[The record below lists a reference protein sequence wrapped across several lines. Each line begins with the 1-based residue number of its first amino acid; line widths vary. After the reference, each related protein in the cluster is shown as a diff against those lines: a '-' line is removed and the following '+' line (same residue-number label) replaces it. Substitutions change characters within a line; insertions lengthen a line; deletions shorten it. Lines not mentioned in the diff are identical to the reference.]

1 MNKSTNINN
10 LNNYKSE
17 DFDWK
22 LVQSEMKNKLGVDIY
37 ESWLKKITFVDEFN
51 NYLLLSVPTRFIRDW
66 ITSRYLDQILQII
79 RLYKKDIIRI
89 EFKIDDKN
97 TNQNLENTNVN
108 ENTPEILQII
118 RLYKKD
124 IIRIEFKIDD
134 KNTNQNLENTN
145 VNENTPD
152 RNENISFIKD
162 SYLQYNRIDPNK
174 RFDNFITGTSNKL
187 AYEASLKVSENISHY
202 NPLYIYGGVGM
213 GKTHL
218 LNSIGIELKKNN
230 KVMFIS
236 AERFMYQ
243 FVKSIK
249 ANDMVKFKEYFRNT
263 DILLIDDIQFISGK
277 EAMQEE
283 FFHTFNALLDKGSQ
297 IIVSADRAPNK
308 LSRIQDRIKSRF
320 SGGLV
325 VDIQKPDLE
334 LRKKIVEKKTE
345 ELNNLYADQLHV
357 SKEIQD
363 FISTEITASVR
374 ELVGSINRV
383 VSFSRIYNKVPNLAE
398 TKVVLKD
405 LLNLAENK
413 VTIDLI
419 QTTVCKFFKISK
431 NEMLSSRRSRYL
443 VRPRQTAIYLTK
455 ILTSKSLPEIG
466 REFSNR
472 DHTTI
477 IHSVKTIEK
486 IKEKDPEMVD
496 NINKL
501 KNQILYNNKDNEI

>member
-1 MNKSTNINN
+1 MVLTGVSPINMNSSYTNKNFSN
-10 LNNYKSE
+10 SKVETFNWLT
-17 DFDWK
+17 
-22 LVQSEMKNKLGVDIY
+22 VQTEMKNKLGADIY
-37 ESWLKKITFVDEFN
+37 ESWLKKISFEEEIN
-51 NYLLLSVPTRFIRDW
+51 NYVLLSVPTRFIRDW
-66 ITSRYLDQILQII
+66 ITSRYLDQILKII
-79 RLYKKDIIRI
+79 KDHKKDIIRI
-89 EFKIDDKN
+89 EFKIVEKN
-97 TNQNLENTNVN
+97 NDNISNNQNTSPLESKENV
-108 ENTPEILQII
+108 
-118 RLYKKD
+118 
-124 IIRIEFKIDD
+124 
-134 KNTNQNLENTN
+134 
-145 VNENTPD
+145 
-152 RNENISFIKD
+152 SFIKD

-174 RFDNFITGTSNKL
+174 KFSNFITGSSNNL
-187 AYEASLKVSENISHY
+187 AYQASVKVSENISHY

-218 LNSIGIELKKNN
+218 LNSIGLELKKDN

-249 ANDMVKFKEYFRNT
+249 SNDMVKFKEYFRNT
-263 DILLIDDIQFISGK
+263 DVLLIDDIQFMNGK

-297 IIVSADRAPNK
+297 IIVSADRSPNK
-308 LSRIQDRIKSRF
+308 LSRIQERIKSRF

-325 VDIQKPDLE
+325 VDIQKPDYE
-334 LRKKIVEKKTE
+334 LRKKIVENKIK
-345 ELNNLYADQLHV
+345 ELNSLYAEQFKI
-357 SKEIQD
+357 SQEITD
-363 FISTEITASVR
+363 FISSEITTSVR
-374 ELVGSINRV
+374 ELVGAINRV
-383 VSFSRIYNKVPNLAE
+383 VSFSRIYKKLPNLAE

-405 LLNLAENK
+405 LLNLSENK
-413 VTIDLI
+413 VTIDQI
-419 QTTVCKFFKISK
+419 QTVVCKFFKISK

-486 IKEKDPEMVD
+486 LKVKDLDMVD

-501 KNQILYNNKDNEI
+501 KNQILYNNAENEI

>member
-1 MNKSTNINN
+1 MSKSFINHN
-10 LNNYKSE
+10 LDNS
-17 DFDWK
+17 K
-22 LVQSEMKNKLGVDIY
+22 LETLNWAVIQTEMRNQLGNEIY
-37 ESWLKKITFVDEFN
+37 ESWLKKINFLEEFN
-51 NYLLLSVPTRFIRDW
+51 NYILLTVPTRFIRDW
-66 ITSRYLDQILQII
+66 ITSRYLDQILKIVKN
-79 RLYKKDIIRI
+79 YKKDLIRI
-89 EFKIDDKN
+89 ELKIAEIKTSKSN
-97 TNQNLENTNVN
+97 EKKEIIQNFENS
-108 ENTPEILQII
+108 
-118 RLYKKD
+118 
-124 IIRIEFKIDD
+124 
-134 KNTNQNLENTN
+134 
-145 VNENTPD
+145 
-152 RNENISFIKD
+152 ENISFIKD
-162 SYLQYNRIDPNK
+162 TYLQYNRIDPNK
-174 RFDNFITGTSNKL
+174 RFDNFLTGVSNKL
-187 AYEASLKVSENISHY
+187 AYEASIKVSENISHY

-213 GKTHL
+213 GKTHI
-218 LNSIGIELKKNN
+218 LNAIGLELKKNN

-249 ANDMVKFKEYFRNT
+249 SNEMVKFKEYFRNT
-263 DILLIDDIQFISGK
+263 DILLIDDIQFMNGK

-325 VDIQKPDLE
+325 VDIQKPDYD
-334 LRKKIVEKKTE
+334 LRKKIVEQKID
-345 ELNNLYADQLHV
+345 ELNKLYLNQIKI
-357 SKEIQD
+357 SKEIQEYV
-363 FISTEITASVR
+363 STEVTTSIR
-374 ELVGSINRV
+374 ELVGAINRI
-383 VSFSRIYNKVPNLAE
+383 VSFSRIYNKTPNLAE
-398 TKVVLKD
+398 TKVILKD
-405 LLNLAENK
+405 LLNLSENK

-419 QTTVCKFFKISK
+419 QTLVCKYFKISK

-486 IKEKDPEMVD
+486 LKEKDQEMVE

-501 KNQILYNNKDNEI
+501 KNQILYNNKNNEI

>member
-1 MNKSTNINN
+1 MVEKI
-10 LNNYKSE
+10 
-17 DFDWK
+17 DFA
-22 LVQSEMKNKLGVDIY
+22 N
-37 ESWLKKITFVDEFN
+37 EFN
-51 NYLLLSVPTRFIRDW
+51 NYILLTVPTRFIRDW

-79 RLYKKDIIRI
+79 RSYKKDIIRI
-89 EFKIDDKN
+89 EFKIAEQDKMDKKV
-97 TNQNLENTNVN
+97 NQEPN
-108 ENTPEILQII
+108 
-118 RLYKKD
+118 KKF
-124 IIRIEFKIDD
+124 ETK
-134 KNTNQNLENTN
+134 
-145 VNENTPD
+145 
-152 RNENISFIKD
+152 ENISFIKD

-174 RFDNFITGTSNKL
+174 RFDNFLISSSNKL

-218 LNSIGIELKKNN
+218 LNAIGIELKKNN

-249 ANDMVKFKEYFRNT
+249 SNEMVKFKEYFRNT
-263 DILLIDDIQFISGK
+263 DILLIDDIQFMNGK

-308 LSRIQDRIKSRF
+308 LSRIQERIKSRF

-325 VDIQKPDLE
+325 VDILKPDYE
-334 LRKKIVEKKTE
+334 LRKKIVNHKTE
-345 ELNNLYADQLHV
+345 ELNKLYADQIKI

-363 FISTEITASVR
+363 YISTEITASIR
-374 ELVGSINRV
+374 ELIGAINRI
-383 VSFSRIYNKVPNLAE
+383 VSFSRIYNKNPNLAE
-398 TKVVLKD
+398 TKVVIKD

-419 QTTVCKFFKISK
+419 QTLVCKFFKISK

-466 REFSNR
+466 REF
-472 DHTTI
+472 
-477 IHSVKTIEK
+477 
-486 IKEKDPEMVD
+486 
-496 NINKL
+496 
-501 KNQILYNNKDNEI
+501 

>member
-1 MNKSTNINN
+1 MNN
-10 LNNYKSE
+10 LTTNKNIE
-17 DFDWK
+17 TQNQTNLDWS
-22 LVQSEMKNKLGVDIY
+22 LIQSQMKNKLGIEIF
-37 ESWLKKITFVDEFN
+37 ESWLKKINFVEEFN
-51 NYLLLSVPTRFIRDW
+51 NYILLTVPTRFIRDW

-79 RLYKKDIIRI
+79 RSHKKDIIRI
-89 EFKIDDKN
+89 EFKIADLKTSNEDNKKEIVKDANDEKN
-97 TNQNLENTNVN
+97 V
-108 ENTPEILQII
+108 
-118 RLYKKD
+118 
-124 IIRIEFKIDD
+124 
-134 KNTNQNLENTN
+134 
-145 VNENTPD
+145 
-152 RNENISFIKD
+152 SFIKD

-174 RFDNFITGTSNKL
+174 RFDNFLTGSSNKL
-187 AYEASLKVSENISHY
+187 AYEASIKVSENISHY

-218 LNSIGIELKKNN
+218 LNSIGLELKKNN

-263 DILLIDDIQFISGK
+263 DILLIDDIQFMNGK

-308 LSRIQDRIKSRF
+308 LSRIQERIKSRF

-325 VDIQKPDLE
+325 VDIQKPDYE
-334 LRKKIVEKKTE
+334 LRKKIVEQKTE
-345 ELNNLYADQLHV
+345 ELNKLYSDQISI

-363 FISTEITASVR
+363 YISTEITTSIR
-374 ELVGSINRV
+374 ELVGAINRI
-383 VSFSRIYNKVPNLAE
+383 VSFSRIYNKAPNLAE

-405 LLNLAENK
+405 LLNISENK

-419 QTTVCKFFKISK
+419 QTLVCRFFKISK

-486 IKEKDPEMVD
+486 LKEKDPEMVE

-501 KNQILYNNKDNEI
+501 KNQILYNNKENEI

>member
-1 MNKSTNINN
+1 MNNSINKNLNN
-10 LNNYKSE
+10 LNQVSLNWS
-17 DFDWK
+17 
-22 LVQSEMKNKLGVDIY
+22 LVQSDMKNKLGIDIY
-37 ESWLKKITFVDEFN
+37 ESWLKKIDYVEEFN
-51 NYLLLSVPTRFIRDW
+51 NYILLSVPTRFIRDW

-79 RLYKKDIIRI
+79 KNYKKQIIRI
-89 EFKIDDKN
+89 EFKIVEKN
-97 TNQNLENTNVN
+97 LDYLEQNKNNFNKLENN
-108 ENTPEILQII
+108 EN
-118 RLYKKD
+118 
-124 IIRIEFKIDD
+124 
-134 KNTNQNLENTN
+134 
-145 VNENTPD
+145 V
-152 RNENISFIKD
+152 SFIKD
-162 SYLQYNRIDPNK
+162 TYLQYNRIDPNK
-174 RFDNFITGTSNKL
+174 RFDNFIRGTSNKL

-218 LNSIGIELKKNN
+218 LNSIGLSAKKNN

-263 DILLIDDIQFISGK
+263 DILLIDDIQFMNGK

-297 IIVSADRAPNK
+297 IIISADRPPNK
-308 LSRIQDRIKSRF
+308 LLRIQERIKSRF

-325 VDIQKPDLE
+325 VDIQKPDTQ
-334 LRKKIVEKKTE
+334 LRKEIVEKKTE
-345 ELNNLYADQLHV
+345 ELSNLYPEQV
-357 SKEIQD
+357 KISKEIQNY
-363 FISTEITASVR
+363 ISSEITTSIR
-374 ELVGSINRV
+374 ELVGAVNRV
-383 VSFSRIYNKVPNLAE
+383 VSFSRIYNKIPNLSE

-405 LLNLAENK
+405 LINLSENK

-419 QTTVCKFFKISK
+419 QTVVCKFFKISK

-486 IKEKDPEMVD
+486 LKEKDSVMLE
-496 NINKL
+496 NISKI
-501 KNQILYNNKDNEI
+501 KNQLLYNNKDEI

>member
-1 MNKSTNINN
+1 MSDNLTKKNLKN
-10 LNNYKSE
+10 LNTNRIDWQNIQSQMKS
-17 DFDWK
+17 
-22 LVQSEMKNKLGVDIY
+22 KLGVEIY
-37 ESWLKKITFVDEFN
+37 ESWLKKINFIEEFN
-51 NYLLLSVPTRFIRDW
+51 NYILLTVPTRFIRDW

-79 RLYKKDIIRI
+79 RSYKKEIVRV
-89 EFKIDDKN
+89 EFKIAESR
-97 TNQNLENTNVN
+97 NLKSSE
-108 ENTPEILQII
+108 
-118 RLYKKD
+118 
-124 IIRIEFKIDD
+124 
-134 KNTNQNLENTN
+134 
-145 VNENTPD
+145 
-152 RNENISFIKD
+152 RNELVEKNDNDKKVSFIKD
-162 SYLQYNRIDPNK
+162 TYLQYNRIDPNK
-174 RFDNFITGTSNKL
+174 RFDNFLTGSSNKL
-187 AYEASLKVSENISHY
+187 AFEASVKVSENISHY
-202 NPLYIYGGVGM
+202 NPLYIYGGVGL

-218 LNSIGIELKKNN
+218 LNAIGLELKKNN

-249 ANDMVKFKEYFRNT
+249 SNDMVKFKEYFRNT
-263 DILLIDDIQFISGK
+263 DILLIDDIQFMNGK

-308 LSRIQDRIKSRF
+308 LLRIQERIKSRF

-325 VDIQKPDLE
+325 IDIQKPDYE
-334 LRKKIVEKKTE
+334 LRKKIIEQKIE
-345 ELNNLYADQLHV
+345 ELNKLYSDQIHI
-357 SKEIQD
+357 SKEIKD
-363 FISTEITASVR
+363 YICTEITNSIR
-374 ELVGSINRV
+374 ELVGAINRI
-383 VSFSRIYNKVPNLAE
+383 VSFSRIYKKNANLSE
-398 TKVVLKD
+398 IKIVLKD
-405 LLNLAENK
+405 LLNLSENK

-419 QTTVCKFFKISK
+419 QTIVCKYFKISK

-486 IKEKDPEMVD
+486 IKEDDPQMVE

-501 KNQILYNNKDNEI
+501 KNQILYNNKANEI

>member
-1 MNKSTNINN
+1 MNKSFTNKNINN
-10 LNNYKSE
+10 FASE
-17 DFDWK
+17 ELDWQQI
-22 LVQSEMKNKLGVDIY
+22 QSELKNKLGLEIY
-37 ESWLKKITFVDEFN
+37 ESWLKKISFIEEHN

-66 ITSRYLDQILQII
+66 ITSRYLDQILKII
-79 RLYKKDIIRI
+79 KLYKKDIIRI
-89 EFKIDDKN
+89 EFKIIDQKVDKELKDSTN
-97 TNQNLENTNVN
+97 TENTQN
-108 ENTPEILQII
+108 EN
-118 RLYKKD
+118 
-124 IIRIEFKIDD
+124 
-134 KNTNQNLENTN
+134 
-145 VNENTPD
+145 V
-152 RNENISFIKD
+152 SFIKD

-174 RFDNFITGTSNKL
+174 RFDNFITGSSNKL
-187 AYEASLKVSENISHY
+187 AYEASLKVTENISHY

-218 LNSIGIELKKNN
+218 LNSIGFEMKKKN

-249 ANDMVKFKEYFRNT
+249 SNDMVKFKEYFRNT

-308 LSRIQDRIKSRF
+308 LMRIQERIKSRF

-334 LRKKIVEKKTE
+334 LRKKIVQKKTE
-345 ELNNLYADQLHV
+345 ELNNLYSDQLQV

-363 FISTEITASVR
+363 FISNEISGSVR
-374 ELVGSINRV
+374 ELVGAVNRI
-383 VSFSRIYNKVPNLAE
+383 VSFSRIYNKVPNLPE

-405 LLNLAENK
+405 LLNISENK

-419 QTTVCKFFKISK
+419 QTIVCKFFKISK

>member
-1 MNKSTNINN
+1 MVLTELSEKMNNTYINKN
-10 LNNYKSE
+10 LNNSSSSSLDWNLIE
-17 DFDWK
+17 D
-22 LVQSEMKNKLGVDIY
+22 EMKNKLGLDIY
-37 ESWLKKITFVDEFN
+37 ESWLKKINFLEEFN
-51 NYLLLSVPTRFIRDW
+51 NYILLSVPTRFIRDW
-66 ITSRYLDQILQII
+66 ITSRYLDQILKIVKNHK
-79 RLYKKDIIRI
+79 RDIIRI
-89 EFKIDDKN
+89 EFKIFEKKN
-97 TNQNLENTNVN
+97 KKDFEEKNLEF
-108 ENTPEILQII
+108 L
-118 RLYKKD
+118 
-124 IIRIEFKIDD
+124 
-134 KNTNQNLENTN
+134 KN
-145 VNENTPD
+145 
-152 RNENISFIKD
+152 NENISFIKD
-162 SYLQYNRIDPNK
+162 SFLQYNRIDPNK
-174 RFDNFITGTSNKL
+174 KFENFITGTSNKL
-187 AYEASLKVSENISHY
+187 AFEASLKVSENLSYY
-202 NPLYIYGGVGM
+202 NPFYIYGGVGM

-218 LNSIGIELKKNN
+218 LNSIGLELKKKN

-249 ANDMVKFKEYFRNT
+249 ANEMVKFKEYFRNT
-263 DILLIDDIQFISGK
+263 DVLLIDDIQFMTGK

-297 IIVSADRAPNK
+297 IILSSDRAPNK
-308 LSRIQDRIKSRF
+308 LSRIQERIKSRF

-334 LRKKIVEKKTE
+334 LRKKIVENKTE
-345 ELNNLYADQLHV
+345 ELSNLYSDRV
-357 SKEIQD
+357 KISKEIKD
-363 FISTEITASVR
+363 FISTEIFTSIR
-374 ELVGSINRV
+374 ELVGAINRI
-383 VSFSRIYNKVPNLAE
+383 VSFSRIYNKLPNLAE

-405 LLNLAENK
+405 LLNIGENK

-419 QTTVCKFFKISK
+419 QTIVCKFFKISK

-486 IKEKDPEMVD
+486 LKISDPEMVE

-501 KNQILYNNKDNEI
+501 KNQILYNNKENEI

>member
-1 MNKSTNINN
+1 MNNSIKNKDLNKLKSTNLDWN
-10 LNNYKSE
+10 LI
-17 DFDWK
+17 
-22 LVQSEMKNKLGVDIY
+22 QSEMKNKLGVDIY
-37 ESWLKKITFVDEFN
+37 ESWLKKIDFVEEFN
-51 NYLLLSVPTRFIRDW
+51 NYILLSVPTRFIRDW
-66 ITSRYLDQILQII
+66 ITSRYLDQILQTV
-79 RLYKKDIIRI
+79 RNYKKKIIRI
-89 EFKIDDKN
+89 EFKINEKQKKTNYDKN
-97 TNQNLENTNVN
+97 NFK
-108 ENTPEILQII
+108 EIDN
-118 RLYKKD
+118 K
-124 IIRIEFKIDD
+124 
-134 KNTNQNLENTN
+134 
-145 VNENTPD
+145 
-152 RNENISFIKD
+152 ENISFIKD

-174 RFDNFITGTSNKL
+174 RFENFLTGSSNKL
-187 AYEASLKVSENISHY
+187 AYEASIKVCDNISNY

-218 LNSIGIELKKNN
+218 LNSIGLQLKKNN

-249 ANDMVKFKEYFRNT
+249 SNDMVKFKEYFRNT
-263 DILLIDDIQFISGK
+263 DILLIDDIQFMNGK

-297 IIVSADRAPNK
+297 IVVSADRAPNK
-308 LSRIQDRIKSRF
+308 LSRIQERIRSRF

-325 VDIQKPDLE
+325 VDIQKPDLD
-334 LRKKIVEKKTE
+334 LRKKIVNRKIEEMNGLYSEKI
-345 ELNNLYADQLHV
+345 NISH
-357 SKEIQD
+357 EIKD
-363 FISTEITASVR
+363 FISMEINTSVR
-374 ELVGSINRV
+374 ELVGAVNRV
-383 VSFSRIYNKVPNLAE
+383 ISFSRIYKKNPNLSE
-398 TKVVLKD
+398 TKVILKD
-405 LLNLAENK
+405 LLNLGENK

-419 QTTVCKFFKISK
+419 QTLVCKFFKISK

-486 IKEKDPEMVD
+486 LKEKDPEMVD

-501 KNQILYNNKDNEI
+501 KNQILYNNKENEI

>member
-1 MNKSTNINN
+1 MNNSNKNKILDNLKTSNI
-10 LNNYKSE
+10 
-17 DFDWK
+17 DWS
-22 LVQSEMKNKLGVDIY
+22 LVQLEMKNKLGIEIY
-37 ESWLKKITFVDEFN
+37 ESWLKKISFLEEFN
-51 NYLLLSVPTRFIRDW
+51 NYVLLSVPTRFIRDW

-79 RLYKKDIIRI
+79 KNYKKEIIRI
-89 EFKIDDKN
+89 EFKIVELKNNEEDK
-97 TNQNLENTNVN
+97 QINVN
-108 ENTPEILQII
+108 LPNN
-118 RLYKKD
+118 R
-124 IIRIEFKIDD
+124 
-134 KNTNQNLENTN
+134 
-145 VNENTPD
+145 
-152 RNENISFIKD
+152 ENISFIKD

-174 RFDNFITGTSNKL
+174 RFDNFITGSSNKL
-187 AYEASLKVSENISHY
+187 AFEASLKVSENISYY

-218 LNSIGIELKKNN
+218 LNSIGLKLKKIN

-249 ANDMVKFKEYFRNT
+249 ANEMVKFKEYFRNT
-263 DILLIDDIQFISGK
+263 DILLIDDIQFMNGK

-308 LSRIQDRIKSRF
+308 LSRIQERIKSRF

-325 VDIQKPDLE
+325 IDIQKPDLE
-334 LRKKIVEKKTE
+334 LRKKIVQKKTE
-345 ELNNLYADQLHV
+345 ELSNLYSEHFKI

-363 FISTEITASVR
+363 FISTEITASIR
-374 ELVGSINRV
+374 EIAGAINRII
-383 VSFSRIYNKVPNLAE
+383 SFSRIYNKAPNLAE

-405 LLNLAENK
+405 LLNLNENK

-419 QTTVCKFFKISK
+419 QTIVCKFFKISK

-486 IKEKDPEMVD
+486 LKEKDPNMVN

-501 KNQILYNNKDNEI
+501 KNQILYNNKENEI

>member
-1 MNKSTNINN
+1 MNNSYTNKNIVSNNKSLIN
-10 LNNYKSE
+10 
-17 DFDWK
+17 WK
-22 LVQSEMKNKLGVDIY
+22 FIQEEMKSKLGSDVY
-37 ESWLKKITFVDEFN
+37 ESWLKKINFEEEFN

-66 ITSRYLDQILQII
+66 ITSRYLDQILKII
-79 RLYKKDIIRI
+79 KSQKKEIVRI
-89 EFKIDDKN
+89 EFKVAENFKEKEKVKN
-97 TNQNLENTNVN
+97 NFS
-108 ENTPEILQII
+108 
-118 RLYKKD
+118 
-124 IIRIEFKIDD
+124 EFDSK
-134 KNTNQNLENTN
+134 
-145 VNENTPD
+145 
-152 RNENISFIKD
+152 ENISFIKD
-162 SYLQYNRIDPNK
+162 SSLQYNRIDPNK
-174 RFDNFITGTSNKL
+174 RFDNFITGKSNKL
-187 AYEASLKVSENISHY
+187 AFEASIKVTENISHY

-218 LNSIGIELKKNN
+218 LNSIGLELKKIN

-249 ANDMVKFKEYFRNT
+249 SNEMVKFKEYFRNT
-263 DILLIDDIQFISGK
+263 DILLIDDIQFMNGK

-297 IIVSADRAPNK
+297 IILSSDRPPNK
-308 LSRIQDRIKSRF
+308 LTRIQERIKSRF

-325 VDIQKPDLE
+325 VDIQKPDYE
-334 LRKKIVEKKTE
+334 LRKKIVETKTDE
-345 ELNNLYADQLHV
+345 MNNLYLNKIKV
-357 SKEIQD
+357 SKEIQE
-363 FISTEITASVR
+363 FISSEITNSIR
-374 ELVGSINRV
+374 ELVGAINRI
-383 VSFSRIYNKVPNLAE
+383 VSFSRIYNKTPNLSEA
-398 TKVVLKD
+398 KIVLKD
-405 LLNLAENK
+405 LLNISENK

-419 QTTVCKFFKISK
+419 QTVVCKYFKISK

-486 IKEKDPEMVD
+486 LKENDQQMVD

-501 KNQILYNNKDNEI
+501 KNQILYNKQNEI

>member
-1 MNKSTNINN
+1 MNNTFTNKNINN
-10 LNNYKSE
+10 LKSE
-17 DFDWK
+17 KLDWS
-22 LVQSEMKNKLGVDIY
+22 LIQTEMKNKLGLDIY
-37 ESWLKKITFVDEFN
+37 ESWLKKINFEEEFN

-66 ITSRYLDQILQII
+66 ITSRYLDQILQSVKNF
-79 RLYKKDIIRI
+79 KKEIIRI
-89 EFKIDDKN
+89 EFKIVEQNIINEKN
-97 TNQNLENTNVN
+97 KTNLNQLINSDNNKENV
-108 ENTPEILQII
+108 
-118 RLYKKD
+118 
-124 IIRIEFKIDD
+124 
-134 KNTNQNLENTN
+134 
-145 VNENTPD
+145 
-152 RNENISFIKD
+152 SFIKD

-174 RFDNFITGTSNKL
+174 RFENFITGSSNKL
-187 AYEASLKVSENISHY
+187 AFEASLKVSENISHY

-218 LNSIGIELKKNN
+218 LNSIGFELKKTN

-263 DILLIDDIQFISGK
+263 DILLIDDIQFMNGK

-297 IIVSADRAPNK
+297 VIMSADRAPNK
-308 LSRIQDRIKSRF
+308 LSRIQERIKSRF

-325 VDIQKPDLE
+325 VDIQKPDYE
-334 LRKKIVEKKTE
+334 LRKKIVEKKIE
-345 ELNNLYADQLHV
+345 ELNNLYPDQIKV
-357 SKEIQD
+357 SDEIKNL
-363 FISTEITASVR
+363 ISTEMTTSVR
-374 ELVGSINRV
+374 ELVGAINRT
-383 VSFSRIYNKVPNLAE
+383 VSFSRIYNKMPNLAE
-398 TKVVLKD
+398 TKIVLKD
-405 LLNLAENK
+405 LLNLSENK

-419 QTTVCKFFKISK
+419 QTLVCKFFKISK

-477 IHSVKTIEK
+477 IHSVRTIEK
-486 IKEKDPEMVD
+486 LKEKDPEMVE

-501 KNQILYNNKDNEI
+501 KNQILYNNKENEV

>member
-1 MNKSTNINN
+1 MNNTNINKNQVN
-10 LNNYKSE
+10 LNNQE
-17 DFDWK
+17 LDWNII
-22 LVQSEMKNKLGVDIY
+22 QNQMKNKLGIEIY
-37 ESWLKKITFVDEFN
+37 ESWLKKINYLEEFN
-51 NYLLLSVPTRFIRDW
+51 NYILLSVPTRFIRDW

-79 RLYKKDIIRI
+79 KNYKKDIVRI
-89 EFKIDDKN
+89 EFKIIDQQLDKKDEIKQN
-97 TNQNLENTNVN
+97 TNNFDN
-108 ENTPEILQII
+108 
-118 RLYKKD
+118 R
-124 IIRIEFKIDD
+124 
-134 KNTNQNLENTN
+134 
-145 VNENTPD
+145 
-152 RNENISFIKD
+152 ENISFIKD

-174 RFDNFITGTSNKL
+174 RFDNFLTGSSNKL
-187 AYEASLKVSENISHY
+187 AYEASLKVSENVSHY

-218 LNSIGIELKKNN
+218 LNAIGLELKKNN

-249 ANDMVKFKEYFRNT
+249 SNDMVKFKEYFRNT
-263 DILLIDDIQFISGK
+263 DILLIDDIQFMNGK

-297 IIVSADRAPNK
+297 IVVSADRAPNK
-308 LSRIQDRIKSRF
+308 LSRIQERIKSRF

-325 VDIQKPDLE
+325 VDIQKPDYE
-334 LRKKIVEKKTE
+334 LRKKIVEYKSND
-345 ELNNLYADQLHV
+345 LNKLYSDQIKISAEIQDYI
-357 SKEIQD
+357 SKEITNS
-363 FISTEITASVR
+363 IR
-374 ELVGSINRV
+374 ELVGAVNRII
-383 VSFSRIYNKVPNLAE
+383 SFSRIYNKVPKISE
-398 TKVVLKD
+398 TRVILKD
-405 LLNLAENK
+405 LLNINENK

-419 QTTVCKFFKISK
+419 QTIVCKFFKISK

-486 IKEKDPEMVD
+486 LKEKDPLMVE
-496 NINKL
+496 NIDKL
-501 KNQILYNNKDNEI
+501 KNQILYNNKENEI

>member
-1 MNKSTNINN
+1 MSKQSNNQNIENFKSNGI
-10 LNNYKSE
+10 E
-17 DFDWK
+17 WK
-22 LVQSEMKNKLGVDIY
+22 LIQTDMKDKLGSEVY
-37 ESWLKKITFVDEFN
+37 ESWLKKISFIEEFN
-51 NYLLLSVPTRFIRDW
+51 NYILLSVPTRFIRDW

-79 RLYKKDIIRI
+79 KTYKKDFVRI
-89 EFKIDDKN
+89 EFRIAEPDPNIQIKEAIKKEG
-97 TNQNLENTNVN
+97 NLTE
-108 ENTPEILQII
+108 
-118 RLYKKD
+118 K
-124 IIRIEFKIDD
+124 
-134 KNTNQNLENTN
+134 
-145 VNENTPD
+145 
-152 RNENISFIKD
+152 ISFIKD

-174 RFDNFITGTSNKL
+174 RFDNFITGSSNKL

-218 LNSIGIELKKNN
+218 LNSIGFELKKNN

-249 ANDMVKFKEYFRNT
+249 SNDMVKFKEYFRNT

-297 IIVSADRAPNK
+297 IIVSADRPPNK
-308 LSRIQDRIKSRF
+308 LSRIQERIKSRF

-325 VDIQKPDLE
+325 VDIQKPDIE
-334 LRKKIVEKKTE
+334 LRKKIVQKKTE
-345 ELNNLYADQLHV
+345 ELNNLYSDQLQI
-357 SKEIQD
+357 SKNIED
-363 FISTEITASVR
+363 FISTEIKGSIR
-374 ELVGSINRV
+374 ELVGAINRV
-383 VSFSRIYNKVPNLAE
+383 VSFSRIYEKIPNLSE
-398 TKVVLKD
+398 TKVILKD
-405 LLNLAENK
+405 LLNLSENN

-419 QTTVCKFFKISK
+419 QTAVCKFFKISK

-501 KNQILYNNKDNEI
+501 KNQILYNNKENEI